1 MTQIELNDLL
11 YQLGW
16 VLKGYE
22 FLIVLWFLVT
32 QFPTHKWSL
41 FYAHGKALKSLQL
54 HEMHSCF
61 MTSLCLLFFHLL
73 GSEID
78 MFFLGPL
85 LSGLDDKIKV
95 FYLAGMINQFMFLL
109 AVFYLHRIRRCLFSK
124 TARICLYTTIIVMML
139 QMMELIARGYF
150 DYHEL
155 KFVYIL
161 TFWACNLISLAALSI
176 YPIRQTL
183 SYFKKS
189 KQI

>member
-1 MTQIELNDLL
+1 M
-11 YQLGW
+11 
-16 VLKGYE
+16 KGYE
-22 FLIVLWFLVT
+22 FLIVLWFFAT
-32 QFPTHKWSL
+32 QFSKHRWSL
-41 FYAHGKALKSLQL
+41 FYAHGKALHSLQL

-61 MTSLCLLFFHLL
+61 ITAWCFLLFHLL

-78 MFFLGPL
+78 QFFLGLL

-95 FYLAGMINQFMFLL
+95 FYLAGMITQFMFLL

-124 TARICLYTTIIVMML
+124 VARICLYTTIIVMSI

-150 DYHEL
+150 YYHEL
-155 KFVYIL
+155 TPIYRSVGWASNIL
-161 TFWACNLISLAALSI
+161 AISALSV

-183 SYFKKS
+183 IYFKKS